1 MKIDFAW
8 KDPNRLLRQVHEELL
23 RRGDEIRAVPEAA
36 VRAGAFEL
44 LPLIKQALPK
54 KTSTLA
60 RSATVRFERPEH
72 GAFLARIGTHLPYAA
87 YVEYGTGIFG
97 PRQRL
102 IVPVRAKALRWFAP
116 VQVGMTG
123 DGRAVYR
130 SAKTRSGQ
138 TTVARKADIAA
149 IFRTS
154 VRGMKPRPVWRE
166 QTAKFL
172 PRYVYLIQRELRRE
186 AGGR

>member
-1 MKIDFAW
+1 MRIDFAW
-8 KDPNRLLRQVHEELL
+8 KDPNRLLRQVHEELR
-23 RRGDEIRAVPEAA
+23 RRGEGIRAVPESA

-44 LPLIKQALPK
+44 LAQIKQALPK

-60 RSATVRFERPEH
+60 RSATVRFERPEA
-72 GAFLARIGTHLPYAA
+72 GAFLARIGTHLPYGA
-87 YVEYGTGIFG
+87 YIEYGTGIFG
-97 PRQRL
+97 PRQRP

-116 VQVGMTG
+116 VQIGVTG

-138 TTVARKADIAA
+138 TTAARKADVAA
-149 IFRTS
+149 VFRKS
-154 VRGMKPRPVWRE
+154 VKGMKPRPVWRE